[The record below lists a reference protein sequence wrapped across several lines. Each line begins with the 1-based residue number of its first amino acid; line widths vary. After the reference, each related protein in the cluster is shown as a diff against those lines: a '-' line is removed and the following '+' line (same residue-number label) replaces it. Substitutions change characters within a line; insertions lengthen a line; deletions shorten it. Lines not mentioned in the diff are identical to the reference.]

1 MYNPIILS
9 ACLFGSAYLCSTSLV
24 LINYISLLENN
35 KISNKLIA
43 INNLTFVISGSIFLF
58 TSLKLT
64 KSY

>member
-9 ACLFGSAYLCSTSLV
+9 ATLFGSIYLCSTSLI
-24 LINYISLLENN
+24 LINKSHLEDK

-43 INNLTFVISGSIFLF
+43 LNSLTFVISGSIFLF

-64 KSY
+64 ISY